1 MYFIYRVTIA
11 LWLTLILCKRGGRD
25 PSKVYNTDRKEGC
38 IMTIMDHISII
49 AFAVSLLGAGF
60 AIGFIVGQIHEKS
73 SHR

>member
-1 MYFIYRVTIA
+1 
-11 LWLTLILCKRGGRD
+11 
-25 PSKVYNTDRKEGC
+25 
-38 IMTIMDHISII
+38 MTIMDHISII